1 MGRKP
6 NAIISEFFHRG
17 QKLPDSS
24 NRYEHTC
31 KFCGERFPKGRTDTL
46 IGHILKRC
54 QAVPATDKDRIH
66 AFMSA
71 KPDAHD
77 SKITKANG
85 ARKRGQ
91 LPGPSSG
98 STVSSLQNPSGLNGL
113 NVLAEASR
121 RVGGAPEA
129 SDHHS
134 NVLGLH
140 TGERAVVVDPALEHS
155 TRFDVGMLYEFFL
168 KVFPPLQAI

>member
-31 KFCGERFPKGRTDTL
+31 KFCGEKFPKGRTDTL
-46 IGHILKRC
+46 IGHISKRC
-54 QAVPATDKDRIH
+54 QAVSVADKDRISVV
-66 AFMSA
+66 MSA
-71 KPDAHD
+71 RSDAENN
-77 SKITKANG
+77 KITKKNRP
-85 ARKRGQ
+85 RKHGHIS
-91 LPGPSSG
+91 GPASG
-98 STVSSLQNPSGLNGL
+98 PAVSNMQHSSGLNGL

-129 SDHHS
+129 PNHHG
-134 NVLGLH
+134 NAAEFHPGEQ
-140 TGERAVVVDPALEHS
+140 TGVVDPALEHS
-155 TRFDVGMLYEFFL
+155 TRLDIGMLHESFSDL
-168 KVFPPLQAI
+168 SP